1 MYELNHPFTYW
12 LKIDSFLM
20 QAMVKHSHAKDQFLK
35 VAIKRMQE
43 AQAFKDK
50 LKEVGEL
57 NSVLYAWN
65 QELEDKLAEESQ
77 TKDGKVP

>member
-1 MYELNHPFTYW
+1 
-12 LKIDSFLM
+12 M

-57 NSVLYAWN
+57 NSVIYAWN

>member
-1 MYELNHPFTYW
+1 
-12 LKIDSFLM
+12 M
-20 QAMVKHSHAKDQFLK
+20 QAMVKHSHSKDQFLK

-57 NSVLYAWN
+57 NPVLYAWN